1 MILFRVKEKLKRDSD
16 VAMEI
21 IATHDFGRWSKAVCH
36 WTKACEEN
44 PRLAN
49 EFCRLHVRVPSK
61 QIKSWQLLAGLSCA
75 WRIARFADSTST
87 SINYTY
93 YLSRLL
99 LRTVLCNSAYL
110 ITTTRFQKKKKKKK
124 FEIDMCSRLR
134 VKL

>member
-21 IATHDFGRWSKAVCH
+21 IATHDLGRWSKAVCH

-99 LRTVLCNSAYL
+99 LRTVLCNCLSNDHYQ
-110 ITTTRFQKKKKKKK
+110 ISKKKEKKII
-124 FEIDMCSRLR
+124 EIAMCSWLR
-134 VKL
+134 VTL